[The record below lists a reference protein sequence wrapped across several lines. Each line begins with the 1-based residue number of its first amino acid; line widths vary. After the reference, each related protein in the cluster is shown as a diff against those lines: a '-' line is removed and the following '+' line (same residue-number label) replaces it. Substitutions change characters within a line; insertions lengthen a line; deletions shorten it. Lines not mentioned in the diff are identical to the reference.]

1 MVNPETFQSGMLARL
16 ERSLQI
22 ASSNSSQAHGRFLDV
37 RRSALEQLA
46 GMIARQIPGAGP
58 ARPSFAPKALFSSE
72 QLDEF
77 GRGSVAKC
85 LGSTYLPFENQRTP
99 RIPNGD
105 LKLMSRITA
114 VDGQPG
120 VLAAPASVTAELDV
134 PVDAWYL
141 RENNFSA
148 APYSVL
154 MEIALQPCGFLSAY
168 LGSLLKFPPVDLY
181 FRNLDGYAQV
191 LAEVSGGC
199 TLTTQA
205 RLLSS
210 VFSGDTMIQRYA
222 FEVFQGSQ
230 LVFAGESAFGYFTK
244 ETMAR
249 QVGLDGGRETAPLQ
263 EQSAQAGEWIYL
275 PTVHSQGRAGQFIER
290 RGSEKPGHLDFL
302 ERVFVS
308 SQGGKYGQGYVYAV
322 RENDP
327 QDWYYNCHFYQD
339 PVMPGSLGV
348 EAVLQALQAFA
359 QQQGRAQGMRA
370 PRCGLPQGRKMV
382 WKYRGQIVP
391 ANRVMK
397 LEAHIARVEPSEN
410 GTIVTA
416 DASVWAD
423 GIRIYELQ
431 HAVISVL
438 EG

>member
-1 MVNPETFQSGMLARL
+1 MNPETFHNEMLERL
-16 ERSLQI
+16 GRSLQT
-22 ASSNSSQAHGRFLDV
+22 ASSNSSQAQARFLDV
-37 RRSALEQLA
+37 RSSGLEQLA
-46 GMIARQIPGAGP
+46 EMIARQVPGSAPVQLHAGTM
-58 ARPSFAPKALFSSE
+58 ALFNAE

-77 GRGSVAKC
+77 GRGSLAKC
-85 LGSTYLPFENQRTP
+85 LGPDYLPYAARRTP

-114 VDGQPG
+114 IEGQPG
-120 VLAAPASVTAELDV
+120 RVAAPASVTAELDV
-134 PVDAWYL
+134 PPDAWYL
-141 RENNFSA
+141 RENGLTSLPYA
-148 APYSVL
+148 AL

-168 LGSLLKFPPVDLY
+168 LGSLFKFPMVDLY
-181 FRNLDGYAQV
+181 FRNLDGHARV
-191 LAEVSGGC
+191 LAAISSGC

-222 FEVFQGSQ
+222 FEVRQGAKP
-230 LVFAGESAFGYFTK
+230 VFEGESVFGYFTQ

-263 EQSAQAGEWIYL
+263 ERTPQAGRWA
-275 PTVHSQGRAGQFIER
+275 QGDTR
-290 RGSEKPGHLDFL
+290 GHLGFL
-302 ERVFVS
+302 DRVLIAP
-308 SQGGKYGQGYVYAV
+308 QGGKYGQGYVYAV

-327 QDWYYNCHFYQD
+327 QDWYYACHFYQD

-348 EAVLQALQAFA
+348 EAVLQALRIFTGERGQGAMRFA
-359 QQQGRAQGMRA
+359 
-370 PRCGLPQGRKMV
+370 LPQEQEMT

-391 ANRVMK
+391 ANRAMK
-397 LEAHIARVEPSEN
+397 LEAHIAGVEQTVG
-410 GTIVTA
+410 GTTVVA

-423 GIRIYELQ
+423 GIRIYEIKQ
-431 HAVISVL
+431 AAVSVL